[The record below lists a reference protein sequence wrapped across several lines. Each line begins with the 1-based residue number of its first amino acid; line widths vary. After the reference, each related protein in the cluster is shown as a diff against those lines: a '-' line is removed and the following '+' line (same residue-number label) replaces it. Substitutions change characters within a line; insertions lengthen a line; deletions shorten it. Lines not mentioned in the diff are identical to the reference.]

1 MKRTI
6 SAVLAAGIAVLGL
19 VGLGGTANASEPQG
33 QHNVTQIIPEDIFIS
48 EIATRLNGLPNPE
61 QQEFIEICN
70 RSTEA
75 FTVPMGGFRVRATFS
90 AAERQGLV
98 VDIPAGTVLQPGQAF
113 VIASPFYTLTTP
125 DLVFSTPKSIPD
137 LTGFQLL
144 HLWQNV
150 PEDVVGTAPTT
161 ITPFVS
167 PPAAKPLTPTDPQLT
182 SLTRVNFTGINAL
195 DFVKQQATPGYC

>member
-1 MKRTI
+1 MRHTI
-6 SAVLAAGIAVLGL
+6 SAVLAAGMILGL
-19 VGLGGTANASEPQG
+19 TGAANASEPQG
-33 QHNVTQIIPEDIFIS
+33 EHNVTQLIPEDIYIS

-70 RSTEA
+70 RGTENVK
-75 FTVPMGGFRVRATFS
+75 VPQGGFRVRATFS
-90 AAERQGLV
+90 GFTKKGLV
-98 VDIPAGTVLQPGQAF
+98 VDIPAGTVLQPGQAY
-113 VIASPFYTLTTP
+113 VLASPFYTLTTP
-125 DLVFSTPKSIPD
+125 DQIFYPTSTPIPD
-137 LTGFQLL
+137 LTGIQLL

-167 PPAAKPLTPTDPQLT
+167 PPPAKPLTPTDPQLT

-195 DFVKQQATPGYC
+195 DFVKQQATPGLCNP